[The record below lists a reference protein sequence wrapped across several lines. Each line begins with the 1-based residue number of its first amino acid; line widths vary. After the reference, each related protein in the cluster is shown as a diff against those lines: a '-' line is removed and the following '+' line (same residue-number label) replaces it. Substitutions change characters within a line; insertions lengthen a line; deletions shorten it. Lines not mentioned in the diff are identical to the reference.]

1 MIKQR
6 THQEQSGAQFF
17 VEQAEATSDGN
28 YETCVTQQP
37 LVARMPNEPQTPVQ
51 QIMQ

>member
-1 MIKQR
+1 MMKQR
-6 THQEQSGAQFF
+6 THQGQSGAQFF

-28 YETCVTQQP
+28 YETHVIQQP
-37 LVARMPNEPQTPVQ
+37 LVARMPNEPQTLLQ